1 MLGRVSRVPVR
12 RCVLYR
18 NRRLR
23 HGDLCGFYRRV
34 CAGGGVAGEE
44 ALMLDRVGLYVGA
57 FVMVVMG
64 VVYKVLDNVVYS
76 DFVIAGLVLMWI
88 GASIKKE
95 K

>member
-1 MLGRVSRVPVR
+1 
-12 RCVLYR
+12 
-18 NRRLR
+18 
-23 HGDLCGFYRRV
+23 
-34 CAGGGVAGEE
+34 
-44 ALMLDRVGLYVGA
+44 MLDRVGLYVGA